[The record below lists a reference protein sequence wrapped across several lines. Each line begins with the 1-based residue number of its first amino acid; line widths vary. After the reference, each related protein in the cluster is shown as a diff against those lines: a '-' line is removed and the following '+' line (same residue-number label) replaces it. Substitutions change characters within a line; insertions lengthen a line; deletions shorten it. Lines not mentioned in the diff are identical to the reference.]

1 MKSNIEAV
9 MNELLPSNLVIGTVS
24 VDSAWVDDSKKE
36 IRLRVSEPVAYVPD
50 LAGYTTSL
58 KSKISLLTSKP
69 YKVRISVGDI
79 EIERLYSPSTYRY
92 VAKKEKHP
100 FVYSLDPL
108 CHPKKGLDGKII
120 TLWQSHGY
128 YFEPKLNRWEWQ
140 RARIFETVEDLFTQ
154 SFVMPFLMP
163 MLENAGAY
171 VMSPRERDIRSQEII
186 IDNDGSHAVAGY
198 AESNGAE
205 AWGDGG
211 IGFAYKQRELRDFQN
226 PFIDGSYRK
235 VASTKGKNVSVAT
248 WSAEIPEAGSY
259 AVYVSYASLPE
270 STSAAVYTVHSLGGD
285 KVYRVNQKMGGGTWI
300 YLGHFDFAAGKQTI
314 VSLDNKTG
322 KKGEVVTADAVKV
335 GGGMGNIAR
344 KVPEEVTENVKSA
357 DADKVK
363 PNTIVA
369 TVKSDYETSNHPRF
383 NEAARYW
390 LQWAGVPDSIYSPS
404 NGKNDYT
411 DDYRCRGLWVN
422 YLAGGSSVLPDKKG
436 LNIPVD
442 LSFAFHSDAGT
453 TFDDTII
460 GTLGIYY
467 SNEQSTYANGSD
479 RLNSRQLTDY
489 VLTNICNDV
498 RADFDSNWT
507 RRGMWDKSYYEARV
521 PEVPSM
527 LLELLSHQN
536 FADMR
541 YGLDPTFRFTVSRA
555 IYKGIAQF
563 FAEKEG
569 RSDYMIQPLPV
580 NSFAID
586 KKKQGEYRLSWKST
600 VDTLS
605 TRADATSFAIYER
618 IGDGAFRQIAV
629 VTKPEYEVKI
639 ADNALHSYRIVA
651 INDGGVSFPS
661 ETLAL
666 GEAATSKGDVMV
678 VNGFTRVSAP
688 DWFVASEEI
697 AGFCSKRDHG
707 VPYIND
713 ISFIGDQFEFR
724 RSLPWVDDDSAGF
737 GASHTN
743 MESKVVAGNT
753 FDFAA
758 VHGRAVLEAGY
769 SFVSSSVA
777 AVENRDVDL
786 NKYFAVDLIL
796 GKQKEIQIGRG
807 EKPNRFRTFPKSL
820 QTALKTYCQNGGNV
834 MVTGS
839 YVATDLWD
847 NENADDADRNFA
859 REVLG
864 YQWRVGQAAVEGG
877 VRTVP
882 SAFGDF
888 AEQTIRFEQTLND
901 KLYAVESPDA
911 LIAADPNTGSV
922 AMRYTENNIPAA
934 VVAQFATHRTF
945 VAGFPFETINSAG
958 ERNALMKDV
967 LNFFNNKH

>member
-1 MKSNIEAV
+1 M
-9 MNELLPSNLVIGTVS
+9 
-24 VDSAWVDDSKKE
+24 
-36 IRLRVSEPVAYVPD
+36 
-50 LAGYTTSL
+50 
-58 KSKISLLTSKP
+58 
-69 YKVRISVGDI
+69 
-79 EIERLYSPSTYRY
+79 
-92 VAKKEKHP
+92 
-100 FVYSLDPL
+100 
-108 CHPKKGLDGKII
+108 
-120 TLWQSHGY
+120 
-128 YFEPKLNRWEWQ
+128 
-140 RARIFETVEDLFTQ
+140 
-154 SFVMPFLMP
+154 
-163 MLENAGAY
+163 
-171 VMSPRERDIRSQEII
+171 
-186 IDNDGSHAVAGY
+186 
-198 AESNGAE
+198 
-205 AWGDGG
+205 
-211 IGFAYKQRELRDFQN
+211 
-226 PFIDGSYRK
+226 
-235 VASTKGKNVSVAT
+235 
-248 WSAEIPEAGSY
+248 
-259 AVYVSYASLPE
+259 
-270 STSAAVYTVHSLGGD
+270 
-285 KVYRVNQKMGGGTWI
+285 
-300 YLGHFDFAAGKQTI
+300 
-314 VSLDNKTG
+314 
-322 KKGEVVTADAVKV
+322 
-335 GGGMGNIAR
+335 
-344 KVPEEVTENVKSA
+344 
-357 DADKVK
+357 
-363 PNTIVA
+363 
-369 TVKSDYETSNHPRF
+369 
-383 NEAARYW
+383 
-390 LQWAGVPDSIYSPS
+390 
-404 NGKNDYT
+404 
-411 DDYRCRGLWVN
+411 
-422 YLAGGSSVLPDKKG
+422 
-436 LNIPVD
+436 
-442 LSFAFHSDAGT
+442 
-453 TFDDTII
+453 
-460 GTLGIYY
+460 
-467 SNEQSTYANGSD
+467 
-479 RLNSRQLTDY
+479 
-489 VLTNICNDV
+489 
-498 RADFDSNWT
+498 
-507 RRGMWDKSYYEARV
+507 
-521 PEVPSM
+521 
-527 LLELLSHQN
+527 
-536 FADMR
+536 
-541 YGLDPTFRFTVSRA
+541 
-555 IYKGIAQF
+555 
-563 FAEKEG
+563 
-569 RSDYMIQPLPV
+569 
-580 NSFAID
+580 
-586 KKKQGEYRLSWKST
+586 
-600 VDTLS
+600 
-605 TRADATSFAIYER
+605 
-618 IGDGAFRQIAV
+618 
-629 VTKPEYEVKI
+629 TKPEYEVKI

-786 NKYFAVDLIL
+786 SKYFAVDLIL